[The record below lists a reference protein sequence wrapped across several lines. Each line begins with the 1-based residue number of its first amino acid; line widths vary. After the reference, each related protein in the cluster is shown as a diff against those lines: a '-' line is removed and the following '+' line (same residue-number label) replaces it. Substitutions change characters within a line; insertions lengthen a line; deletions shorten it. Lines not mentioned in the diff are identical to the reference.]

1 MGYSDKKKKKKMN
14 EIVIGSGEKLYSA
27 VKVFALQGEHN
38 IAQNKNAFWISNAG
52 MFNVSLKIFKD
63 TPEGVVLGCL
73 ITENASIER
82 IERWIDMIVLANIDV
97 DIARNKIESV
107 KNQWFKKGQLH
118 QQEAMRAVLGF
129 ND

>member
-1 MGYSDKKKKKKMN
+1 MN